1 MSRYST
7 LTLDDGAVLRNCKS
21 QHYDGGAAGLYT
33 STSEFVMNGTA
44 RMEDN
49 EADYGGGVYIGNI
62 LASFTMNGGTIANN
76 TATKYGGG
84 VYCEANKQY
93 GSNDT
98 AKINLNGG
106 TITGNTA
113 GIAGGGVYF
122 GGMTTCK
129 VAGTVN
135 ITGNTQGDDKAASLS
150 LIHI

>member
-1 MSRYST
+1 
-7 LTLDDGAVLRNCKS
+7 
-21 QHYDGGAAGLYT
+21 
-33 STSEFVMNGTA
+33 
-44 RMEDN
+44 
-49 EADYGGGVYIGNI
+49 
-62 LASFTMNGGTIANN
+62 MNGGTIANN

-84 VYCEANKQY
+84 VYCEASKRY
-93 GSNDT
+93 GSEDT

-135 ITGNTQGDDKAASLS
+135 ITGNTQGDDKAASNLHVAASGGGSGRPCRQCFLRLPHRPQRRSDPRLS
-150 LIHI
+150 HRAGLLRYQCVHQ